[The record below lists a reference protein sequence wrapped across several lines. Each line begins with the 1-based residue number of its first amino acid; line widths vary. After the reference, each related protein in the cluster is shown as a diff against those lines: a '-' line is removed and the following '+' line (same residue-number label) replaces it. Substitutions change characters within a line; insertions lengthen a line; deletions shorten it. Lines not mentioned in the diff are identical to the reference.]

1 MYFLLRYENLLDFY
15 FSVLVNGELDR
26 DDMWYEWLCLRL
38 FLIFLLIFILYS
50 LVWFVCFG
58 FYYIGRN

>member
-38 FLIFLLIFILYS
+38 FLIFLLIFNLYS

-58 FYYIGRN
+58 FYFIGRN

>member
-58 FYYIGRN
+58 FYFIGRN

>member
-26 DDMWYEWLCLRL
+26 DDIWYEWLCLRL

>member
-50 LVWFVCFG
+50 LVWFV
-58 FYYIGRN
+58 